1 MGWIVIGGAQRGR
14 FGKAMSCKSKLI
26 GINNRNL
33 EDFSVN
39 LETSLRLNKTI
50 PTTKLVISESGI
62 KNSKDIKLLTDNGIR
77 TFLIGEIF
85 MARLPGSRLKNC

>member
-1 MGWIVIGGAQRGR
+1 MKVALKFDNSI
-14 FGKAMSCKSKLI
+14 I

-77 TFLIGEIF
+77 TFLIGEIL
-85 MARLPGSRLKNC
+85 MRQDCPGQALKKLLRSCTESD